1 MKRPAALES
10 VVTVFARLAI
20 GTAFLSA
27 VADRFGWW
35 GGPGAPRV
43 AWGDFSHFLAYA
55 GQITPFIPRPLVPAA
70 GWTATV
76 LEAVLGVAMILGVAV
91 RPAALLAGAL
101 LASFALGMTLGTGI
115 KTAFD
120 ASVYSASA
128 ASFLLACASK
138 YPLALRP

>member
-1 MKRPAALES
+1 MKRPAAVEG

-35 GGPGAPRV
+35 GAPGAPRV

-55 GQITPFIPRPLVPAA
+55 RQITPFIPPALVPAA
-70 GWTATV
+70 GWTATT
-76 LEAVLGVAMILGVAV
+76 LEVVLGVALILGVAI

-101 LASFALGMTLGTGI
+101 LASFAIGMTFGTGI
-115 KTAFD
+115 KT
-120 ASVYSASA
+120 
-128 ASFLLACASK
+128 
-138 YPLALRP
+138 